1 MPVWYVALI
10 YMADTG
16 KQPEKADEKL
26 LGSNGKKSALKRKK
40 KSDTKA
46 EEVRLI
52 QIYETYC
59 LWRSLPMAFLYEKK
73 NGQELL
79 PEEIQEKHGIEDETI
94 ISLIGIRN
102 QTQFCERFNVAKNTL
117 SNWNK
122 HVKTRDVL
130 SDIRRWANTFTKNV
144 TKSLYDNAM
153 SKGGTSFKDREN
165 FFKIVSNWNEK
176 MAIEH
181 NVGESLLD
189 ILKKGL
195 SKNANI
201 NRK

>member
-1 MPVWYVALI
+1 MALI
-10 YMADTG
+10 YMAEDTTQPN
-16 KQPEKADEKL
+16 KAPEKPL
-26 LGSNGKKSALKRKK
+26 VTNGKKSAPKRKK
-40 KSDTKA
+40 KADTKA
-46 EEVRLI
+46 EEVRLV

-59 LWRSLPMAFLYEKK
+59 LWRSLPMAFIYEKK
-73 NGQELL
+73 SDGSELL

-130 SDIRRWANTFTKNV
+130 MDIRRWATAFTKNV

-165 FFKIVSNWNEK
+165 FFKVVNNWNEK
-176 MAIEH
+176 LAVEH

>member
-1 MPVWYVALI
+1 ME
-10 YMADTG
+10 MADDT
-16 KQPEKADEKL
+16 KQSKKTDEKPL
-26 LGSNGKKSALKRKK
+26 VTNGKKVAPKKKK
-40 KSDTKA
+40 KSKDKT
-46 EEVRLI
+46 EEVRLV

-59 LWRSLPMAFLYEKK
+59 LWRSLPMAFIYEKK
-73 NGQELL
+73 SDGKEML

-130 SDIRRWANTFTKNV
+130 SDIRRWAMSFTKNV

-165 FFKIVSNWNEK
+165 FFKVVNNWNEK
-176 MAIEH
+176 LAVEH